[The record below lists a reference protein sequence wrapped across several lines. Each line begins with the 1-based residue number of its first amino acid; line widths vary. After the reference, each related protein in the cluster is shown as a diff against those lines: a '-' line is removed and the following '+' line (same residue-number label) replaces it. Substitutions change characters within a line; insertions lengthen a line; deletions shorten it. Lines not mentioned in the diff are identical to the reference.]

1 MPRQLNET
9 FIVDGPS
16 GALIRRVI
24 PKRGKPYEHMCTK
37 QVYDDVAYTIEQMGN
52 ASFTMEDIRAKIGDD
67 SVVNTGSND
76 DDSNMPSWTQVA
88 VAIAFLKE
96 RSCIVPARNRKHVA
110 ATNYLYEDAL
120 IEYHALREKGPE
132 DATAPNE

>member
-1 MPRQLNET
+1 MPHQLNEA

-16 GALIRRVI
+16 GALLRRVI
-24 PKRGKPYEHMCTK
+24 PKRGTPYEHACTK
-37 QVYDDVAYTIEQMGN
+37 QVYDDVAYAIEQMGN
-52 ASFTMEDIRAKIGDD
+52 ASFTMEDIRFKVGGGDE
-67 SVVNTGSND
+67 SK
-76 DDSNMPSWTQVA
+76 MPPWSQVA

-110 ATNYLYEDAL
+110 ASDFVYEDAL

-132 DATAPNE
+132 EAAAPGE

>member
-9 FIVDGPS
+9 FTVDGPS
-16 GALIRRVI
+16 GALLRRVI
-24 PKRGKPYEHMCTK
+24 PKRGTPYEHACTK
-37 QVYDDVAYTIEQMGN
+37 QVYDDVAYAIEQMGN
-52 ASFTMEDIRAKIGDD
+52 ASFTMEDIRAKAGGGDE
-67 SVVNTGSND
+67 T
-76 DDSNMPSWTQVA
+76 NMPPWSQVA

-110 ATNYLYEDAL
+110 ASDFVYEDAL

-132 DATAPNE
+132 EAAAPSE